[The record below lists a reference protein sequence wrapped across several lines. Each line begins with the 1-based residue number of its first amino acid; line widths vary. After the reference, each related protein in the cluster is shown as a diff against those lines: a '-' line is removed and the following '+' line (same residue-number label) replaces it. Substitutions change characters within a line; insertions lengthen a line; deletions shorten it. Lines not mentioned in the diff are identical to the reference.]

1 MRAECSFLIVY
12 LVLWNC
18 GATIFMVLCSD
29 STTATIQ
36 LSLSLFRPVGCHPL
50 CGGAG
55 SLFYILKPAAFSSF
69 FIMLF
74 FLSVFFTVH
83 VTDIWVCIMY
93 LYLINVCIIS
103 VLYFEYGPSLSS
115 VVGLK

>member
-1 MRAECSFLIVY
+1 
-12 LVLWNC
+12 
-18 GATIFMVLCSD
+18 MVLCSD

-36 LSLSLFRPVGCHPL
+36 LSLPLFRPVGCHPL

-69 FIMLF
+69 LSCYF
-74 FLSVFFTVH
+74 FYLVFTVH

-103 VLYFEYGPSLSS
+103 VLYFEYGTSMSS

>member
-1 MRAECSFLIVY
+1 MAQLY
-12 LVLWNC
+12 LWFY
-18 GATIFMVLCSD
+18 ACSD

-36 LSLSLFRPVGCHPL
+36 LSLPLFRPVGCHPL

-69 FIMLF
+69 VIMLF
-74 FLSVFFTVH
+74 FYLFFFTVH

-93 LYLINVCIIS
+93 LYLINVCNIS

>member
-1 MRAECSFLIVY
+1 
-12 LVLWNC
+12 
-18 GATIFMVLCSD
+18 MVLCSD

-36 LSLSLFRPVGCHPL
+36 SSLPVFRPVGCHPL

-55 SLFYILKPAAFSSF
+55 SLFCILKPAALSSF
-69 FIMLF
+69 LCY
-74 FLSVFFTVH
+74 FLSVIFTVL

-93 LYLINVCIIS
+93 LYLTNVCIIS
-103 VLYFEYGPSLSS
+103 VLFFEYGPSLSS

>member
-36 LSLSLFRPVGCHPL
+36 LSLPLFRPVGCHPL

-55 SLFYILKPAAFSSF
+55 SQFYILKPAAFSSF
-69 FIMLF
+69 LSCYFFYLF
-74 FLSVFFTVH
+74 FFTVH
-83 VTDIWVCIMY
+83 VTDIWLGLYYVSVFDQCLYHKCI
-93 LYLINVCIIS
+93 V
-103 VLYFEYGPSLSS
+103 F
-115 VVGLK
+115 

>member
-18 GATIFMVLCSD
+18 GVTIFMVLCSD

-36 LSLSLFRPVGCHPL
+36 SSLPLFRPVGCHPL

-55 SLFYILKPAAFSSF
+55 SLFCTLKPAAFSSF
-69 FIMLF
+69 FILL
-74 FLSVFFTVH
+74 FLSVILTFH
-83 VTDIWVCIMY
+83 VTDTWVCIMY
-93 LYLINVCIIS
+93 LYLII
-103 VLYFEYGPSLSS
+103 LYFEYGPSLFS

>member
-12 LVLWNC
+12 QVLWNY

-29 STTATIQ
+29 STTVTIQ
-36 LSLSLFRPVGCHPL
+36 SSLPLVRPVGCHPL

-55 SLFYILKPAAFSSF
+55 ILFCTLKRAAFSSF

-74 FLSVFFTVH
+74 SSVIFTVH
-83 VTDIWVCIMY
+83 VTDTCVCIMY
-93 LYLINVCIIS
+93 LYFIL
-103 VLYFEYGPSLSS
+103 LYFDFEYEPSLFS